1 MLVRVLI
8 MLVRVL
14 IMRVKGTDN
23 RGKGTDNA
31 CAGLCRGL
39 ARLLGCGGA
48 ALRRRQG
55 KLREEPERLPS
66 GTALRGA
73 AARGCT
79 EGPCEAASELR
90 ATRRRRGPGADVG
103 GALQNAK
110 PYADEANRIQ
120 YAASSSTYVQQP
132 PKRGPWSRPDAHTC
146 KHPTSQRSTAGNHRW
161 VAVRDTRARAHTHAR
176 ARTHRRAHTR
186 TRAHAGAGAQAL
198 LLLPYA
204 RKCTLHAHT
213 YALTRTRTRAHA

>member
-1 MLVRVLI
+1 MVRVLI
-8 MLVRVL
+8 MLVRAL
-14 IMRVKGTDN
+14 IMRVKGTN
-23 RGKGTDNA
+23 NKGTDNA

-39 ARLLGCGGA
+39 ARLLGCAGA

-66 GTALRGA
+66 GTPLREA

-90 ATRRRRGPGADVG
+90 ATRRRRSPGADVG

-120 YAASSSTYVQQP
+120 
-132 PKRGPWSRPDAHTC
+132 
-146 KHPTSQRSTAGNHRW
+146 
-161 VAVRDTRARAHTHAR
+161 
-176 ARTHRRAHTR
+176 
-186 TRAHAGAGAQAL
+186 
-198 LLLPYA
+198 
-204 RKCTLHAHT
+204 
-213 YALTRTRTRAHA
+213 